1 MDSTVV
7 TAALAVMV
15 VSEVSAV
22 SACRLAVAVEA

>member
-15 VSEVSAV
+15 VSEVSA
-22 SACRLAVAVEA
+22 CRLAVAVEA